1 MEPRKYAEKHEC
13 DLNMAFVG
21 YPKTI
26 RPRLCCVQTA
36 QVSRNISLFRF
47 YSSKSFLSV
56 QSFNLNPCI
65 RASAVTYEVT
75 DFFNL
80 AVYVNILFYLRPFI
94 LVWKKDDI
102 EQFPIHLI
110 YLFIRV
116 AFEIGLCDFYR

>member
-75 DFFNL
+75 
-80 AVYVNILFYLRPFI
+80 AVKRINGKRG
-94 LVWKKDDI
+94 KKDI
-102 EQFPIHLI
+102 CFV
-110 YLFIRV
+110 YL
-116 AFEIGLCDFYR
+116 